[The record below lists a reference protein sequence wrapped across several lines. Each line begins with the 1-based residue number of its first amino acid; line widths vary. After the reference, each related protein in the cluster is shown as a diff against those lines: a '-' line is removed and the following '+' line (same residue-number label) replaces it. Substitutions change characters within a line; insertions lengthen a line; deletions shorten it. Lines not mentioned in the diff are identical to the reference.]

1 MAQAQEKAQ
10 ETVLDEKEQAALA
23 AKREVDELAKK
34 AKVALEEFEKLNQEQ
49 VVLVLLPLLQAMA
62 LVVVRKPLLAFV

>member
-1 MAQAQEKAQ
+1 MIEEDQMAQAQEKAQ

-34 AKVALEEFEKLNQEQ
+34 QR
-49 VVLVLLPLLQAMA
+49 LL
-62 LVVVRKPLLAFV
+62 